1 MKARIRGFEMAYD
14 DTGGNR
20 VPLLLI
26 HGYPLD
32 RTLWAAQGADL
43 ADLARVIV
51 PDLRGFGESG
61 MPGGAMTMDEYADD
75 LRALLDALSI
85 KNAVV
90 GGLSMGGYIAFAFYR
105 KYAHRVRA
113 LVLADTRPQP
123 DSPEGKKG
131 RDENAVIARTQGAA
145 AIADRMLPKM
155 LTPKTIAE
163 TPDLANATRAM
174 MARQPVDGIVAA
186 LVAMRD
192 RPDST
197 PTLAQ
202 VAVPT
207 LVITGR
213 EDTLVPPKDAEMMQQ
228 AIQGARL
235 VSIPNAAHLSNFE
248 QPEAFSRAVMEFL
261 KMAE

>member
-1 MKARIRGFEMAYD
+1 MKVRVRGFEMAYD

-20 VPLLLI
+20 TPLLLI

-32 RTLWAAQGADL
+32 RTLWAAQRAAL
-43 ADLARVIV
+43 ADRARVIA

-61 MPGGAMTMDEYADD
+61 LPTGAMTMDEYADD
-75 LRALLDALSI
+75 LRALLDALGV

-123 DSPEGKKG
+123 DSPEAKKG
-131 RDENAVIARTQGAA
+131 RDENAAVARAQGAA
-145 AIADRMLPKM
+145 AIAERMLPKM
-155 LTPKTIAE
+155 LTPKTLAE
-163 TPDLANATRAM
+163 TPALAQAVRAM
-174 MARQPVDGIVAA
+174 LARQPVDGIVAA
-186 LVAMRD
+186 LAALRD

-202 VAVPT
+202 ITVPT
-207 LVITGR
+207 LVVVGA
-213 EDTLVPPKDAEMMQQ
+213 EDTLTPPKDAEAMQQ
-228 AIQGARL
+228 AVKGAHL
-235 VSIPNAAHLSNFE
+235 VSIPNAAHLSNYE
-248 QPEAFSRAVMEFL
+248 QPEPFTRAVMEFL
-261 KMAE
+261 KMVV

>member
-1 MKARIRGFEMAYD
+1 MKTRVRGFEMAYD

-20 VPLLLI
+20 VPLLLV

-32 RTLWAAQGADL
+32 RTLWSSQRVDL
-43 ADLARVIV
+43 ADRTRVLA

-61 MPGGAMTMDEYADD
+61 MPSGPMTMDEYADD

-90 GGLSMGGYIAFAFYR
+90 AGLSMGGYIAFAFYR

-113 LVLADTRPQP
+113 LILADTRPQP

-131 RDENAVIARTQGAA
+131 RDENVIIARTEGAG

-163 TPDLANATRAM
+163 TPDLANAARSM
-174 MARQPVDGIVAA
+174 MARQPVEGIVAA
-186 LVAMRD
+186 LIAMRD

-202 VAVPT
+202 IAVPT
-207 LVITGR
+207 LVVTGAQ
-213 EDTLVPPKDAEMMQQ
+213 DTLIPPKDAEAMQQ
-228 AIQGARL
+228 AIKGARL

-248 QPEAFSRAVMEFL
+248 QPEAFSHAVGEFL
-261 KMAE
+261 KTVK